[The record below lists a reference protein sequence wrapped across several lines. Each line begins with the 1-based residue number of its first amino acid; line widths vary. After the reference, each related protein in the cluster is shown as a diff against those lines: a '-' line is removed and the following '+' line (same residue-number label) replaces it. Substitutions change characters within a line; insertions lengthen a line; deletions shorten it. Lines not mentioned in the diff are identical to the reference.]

1 MPSSNLETQKNP
13 LLNTEN
19 RNIRALNQTAKSNAK
34 CQYGTPEIA
43 LKRSV
48 RSITLENT
56 SLNSAIT
63 FSLLKHFG
71 FNLNQPL
78 AVVKTIE
85 FSNI

>member
-1 MPSSNLETQKNP
+1 MPSSNLERQKNA

-19 RNIRALNQTAKSNAK
+19 RNSHALNQVAKSNAK
-34 CQYGTPEIA
+34 CQYGTLEIA

-56 SLNSAIT
+56 SFNRAIT

-71 FNLNQPL
+71 FNLNQPID
-78 AVVKTIE
+78 VVKTIE

>member
-1 MPSSNLETQKNP
+1 MPSSNLERQKNAF
-13 LLNTEN
+13 LNTEI
-19 RNIRALNQTAKSNAK
+19 RNSHALNQIAKSNAK

-48 RSITLENT
+48 RFITLENT
-56 SLNSAIT
+56 SLNGAIT

-71 FNLNQPL
+71 FNLKQPL
-78 AVVKTIE
+78 DVVKTIE